1 MLSFSSCVR
10 YRNKLRKF
18 VKNAKMNSK
27 IIDRCCWQEFH
38 VVVIIVLIITQV
50 SRLIILSWSWYTS
63 SFLFPFYLSLSR
75 MCSPISVELGRP
87 RCLHPCHPLT
97 SSQPAHLLAINSS
110 KSKGKDRERP
120 PLLPGCCHSCAF
132 CYLIMLSRV
141 CALTRAQT
149 NLQIKKDSD
158 WGASLVHSIEQLTHM
173 L

>member
-18 VKNAKMNSK
+18 VKNAKMNSS

-63 SFLFPFYLSLSR
+63 SFLFPFYLSLSLSR
-75 MCSPISVELGRP
+75 MCSPISGGAGLASVPSSLP
-87 RCLHPCHPLT
+87 PLT

-110 KSKGKDRERP
+110 NSKGKDRERP

-141 CALTRAQT
+141 CAQT

-158 WGASLVHSIEQLTHM
+158 WGASLVHSVEQLSHM

>member
-1 MLSFSSCVR
+1 M
-10 YRNKLRKF
+10 
-18 VKNAKMNSK
+18 KNAKTNSS

-38 VVVIIVLIITQV
+38 VVVIIVLLITQV
-50 SRLIILSWSWYTS
+50 SRSIILSWSWYTS
-63 SFLFPFYLSLSR
+63 SFLFPFYLSLLR
-75 MCSPISVELGRP
+75 MCSPISGGAGQASVPSSLP
-87 RCLHPCHPLT
+87 PLT

-110 KSKGKDRERP
+110 NSKGKDRERP

-141 CALTRAQT
+141 CAQT

-158 WGASLVHSIEQLTHM
+158 WGASLVHSVEQLSHM

>member
-18 VKNAKMNSK
+18 VKNAKMNSS

-63 SFLFPFYLSLSR
+63 SFLFPFYLSLSLSR
-75 MCSPISVELGRP
+75 MCSPISGGAGQASVPSSLP
-87 RCLHPCHPLT
+87 PLT

-110 KSKGKDRERP
+110 NSKGKDRERP

-141 CALTRAQT
+141 CAQT

-158 WGASLVHSIEQLTHM
+158 WGASLVHSVEQLSHM